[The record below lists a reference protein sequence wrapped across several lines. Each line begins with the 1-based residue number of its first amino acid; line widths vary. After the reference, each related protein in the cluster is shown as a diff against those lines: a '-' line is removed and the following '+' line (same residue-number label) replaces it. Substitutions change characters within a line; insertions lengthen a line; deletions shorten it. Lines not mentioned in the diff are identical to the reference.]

1 MCPWRWNLSSIKH
14 ENSPSESSRSLT
26 ILNLSKIGWPLQMLS
41 RKCCQL
47 EHLNKR
53 FLSTGE
59 PCTCGY
65 VTFRQSFHIG
75 TLSICWCLA
84 PNFISVLLRRSFK
97 AAMMS
102 RFLKVAMATPH
113 SMNKTHKGR
122 IAFMSLGFQL

>member
-75 TLSICWCLA
+75 MLSICWCLT
-84 PNFISVLLRRSFK
+84 PNFMSVLLRRSSK

-122 IAFMSLGFQL
+122 FAFMSLGFQL